1 MESTPITS
9 RVTRRT
15 GPSRLSVC
23 RSIVVSS
30 TAIIRRQYGI
40 TPFREFTVR
49 NCTLFPALPA
59 SRGRLAPGSM
69 IMHVWGRS
77 AGSAARSRRAV
88 SNAVRAWAPRAGAAA
103 GRRFVALSPRS
114 FARCATS
121 GCSFTIN
128 IPPSVARVCASRYF
142 LLNDAKAREG
152 ASRRYRVVVFLRV
165 PSVVLIRS
173 LASRSRE
180 RRASS
185 FVIRYTIKAAVSPHP
200 DSRSV
205 VVN

>member
-1 MESTPITS
+1 M
-9 RVTRRT
+9 
-15 GPSRLSVC
+15 
-23 RSIVVSS
+23 SS

-59 SRGRLAPGSM
+59 SRGRLAPGVAHRM

-152 ASRRYRVVVFLRV
+152 ASRRYPVVVFLRV